1 MSPSRARRPIGA
13 GLPFGSSAA
22 FVLAAVAWL
31 GPAPASGKGG
41 PKPLEP
47 EHALKPAEGYF
58 DEAFALEPGG
68 ARLYLVRTDGASFAK
83 LEVVDLATGKTT
95 SSFDLPKGQ
104 TAVERLEAL
113 PDGKGVVVVSREG
126 TPEAPVLAAIVID
139 GGGKAGAKVGPALAF
154 GRPSAP
160 PQDVLLAFD
169 RKPGPREGDVTY
181 TITPYKLETLAPAG
195 KPRTFKTVGGELKTP
210 PFRILDFVDGYGRA
224 VGERPRAYVKKDDVR
239 EPPRMAT
246 LDTLTGKISD
256 EAEIV
261 DVLAW
266 AQAGKLRARHP
277 GRAVF
282 AELDQDDAGVDVV
295 DAMGKKKPVELAV
308 PFVLYDGKSLIDQ
321 EGPEAGAFYFGI
333 AVDPVNAEAIK
344 RQKADQ
350 PMLDIYGAKA
360 REEPPVWRGRVFIPR
375 AVTWRAGWGKVVMLK
390 RFKSFTRGG
399 DELDVYKLR

>member
-1 MSPSRARRPIGA
+1 MSLSK
-13 GLPFGSSAA
+13 AA
-22 FVLAAVAWL
+22 LVLAAAAWL
-31 GPAPASGKGG
+31 VPAAASSKVP
-41 PKPLEP
+41 PKPFEP
-47 EHALKPAEGYF
+47 ERALKPAEGYF

-68 ARLYLVRTDGASFAK
+68 ARLYLVRTDGATFTK

-104 TAVERLEAL
+104 TAVERLEPL
-113 PDGKGVVVVSREG
+113 PGGKGVVLVSREG
-126 TPEAPVLAAIVID
+126 TPEAPTLAATVID
-139 GGGKAGAKVGPALAF
+139 GAGKAGAKVGPALAF

-169 RKPGPREGDVTY
+169 RKPGPREGDGTY

-195 KPRTFKTVGGELKTP
+195 RPRTYKTVAGELKTP
-210 PFRILDFVDGYGRA
+210 PFRILDFIDGYGRA

-266 AQAGKLRARHP
+266 AQVSKLRARHP
-277 GRAVF
+277 GRALF
-282 AELDQDDAGVDVV
+282 TELNQDDAGVDVV
-295 DAMGKKKPVELAV
+295 DAMGKKQPVELAV
-308 PFVLYDGKSLIDQ
+308 PFTLYDAKSLTDQ
-321 EGPEAGAFYFGI
+321 EGPEPGAFYFGI
-333 AVDPVNAEAIK
+333 AVDPLNPEAIK
-344 RQKADQ
+344 RQKADL
-350 PMLDIYGAKA
+350 PILDIYGTKA
-360 REEPPVWRGRVFIPR
+360 REESPALRCRVFIPR
-375 AVTWRAGWGKVVMLK
+375 NVTWRAGWGKVVMLK